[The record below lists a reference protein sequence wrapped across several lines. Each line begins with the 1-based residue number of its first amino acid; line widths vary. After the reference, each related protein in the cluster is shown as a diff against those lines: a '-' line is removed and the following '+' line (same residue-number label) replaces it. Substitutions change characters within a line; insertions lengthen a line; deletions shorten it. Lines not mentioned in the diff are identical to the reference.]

1 MILKV
6 RITRLLFERK
16 EKVLCSSLVFVLFGL
31 SEENDSLREQLVLLH
46 KEMDS
51 LEEQHKQQM
60 NEAIENMGVLQDTHR
75 KEMARVREVTMQ
87 QSESVLLSTLHL

>member
-6 RITRLLFERK
+6 RITRLLFERE